1 MRAAAAL
8 SGCAMSTPYRLTG
21 QSLLRAERNLNEC
34 NWSRARKKI
43 GPVNQ
48 PCDRPIDVISI
59 ASLIF
64 LVTSRLADQR
74 NKPVDLEVRFP
85 SPYRPRLSAAAPPRE
100 SNRPPSTPPGPE
112 YFRPLCRGVPDNRK
126 PNDRPTRL
134 CWCPRQSSPGSVRSR
149 VSAMG
154 RGHVDS
160 PSARVSVAPGS
171 VGVLARWQRFA

>member
-74 NKPVDLEVRFP
+74 KKKHSGSRQGGQLSQPALPADATISFRPPAGLVSPAISSRR
-85 SPYRPRLSAAAPPRE
+85 PYR
-100 SNRPPSTPPGPE
+100 
-112 YFRPLCRGVPDNRK
+112 K
-126 PNDRPTRL
+126 
-134 CWCPRQSSPGSVRSR
+134 R
-149 VSAMG
+149 VS
-154 RGHVDS
+154 
-160 PSARVSVAPGS
+160 PP
-171 VGVLARWQRFA
+171 LA